1 MAARGFSAP
10 AARRACATSGER
22 RRKFLTAILAAAL
35 ALFPCAPAGA
45 LAACAGR
52 GLLPL
57 IAERAPAAFAA
68 LEAEAARTPFGHGAL
83 FRVAYPGAPP
93 SFVFGTLHLSD
104 PRAAPAS
111 AASAALAR
119 SRTVLVETVED
130 GARLRR
136 LPPARA
142 LALRAALRAGPGE
155 RARDLLDADAL
166 RRLAALGRAAGFAPQ
181 AVADMKPAAL
191 ALVLDLP
198 PCARAADY
206 ADAWIAAAARARGL
220 TPVGLETLAEQI
232 EALGPLDARTA
243 TALLEATLK
252 QASAGEDIVET
263 SLILYARGDL
273 GALLAFMRMGE
284 PLPGVAGSGTPP
296 EFLDLLIDRR
306 SARMAERA
314 APYLKAGG
322 AFLAVG
328 AAHLP
333 GEKGLLRDLE
343 RRGFSVERA
352 D

>member
-22 RRKFLTAILAAAL
+22 RQKFLAAILAATL
-35 ALFPCAPAGA
+35 TLLSCAPTGA

-52 GLLPL
+52 DLLPL

-68 LEAEAARTPFGHGAL
+68 LEAEAARTPFRHGAL

-111 AASAALAR
+111 AAAALAR
-119 SRTVLVETVED
+119 SRAVLVETVED
-130 GARLRR
+130 GARLHR

-142 LALRAALRAGPGE
+142 LALRAALRAGSGE